1 MKSAILLIT
10 VLLTGCL
17 GTAPIVP
24 KFPDPPGKDAMVRCP
39 DLKKLKE
46 EPVLSEI
53 AKTVNGNYGE
63 YYTCAV
69 RNDVWIEWYQIQ
81 KKIYEDTVK

>member
-1 MKSAILLIT
+1 MRLAILLAT

-24 KFPDPPGKDAMVRCP
+24 KFPDPPGKDAFVRCP
-39 DLKKLKE
+39 DLERLKDQAL
-46 EPVLSEI
+46 LSEI
-53 AKTVNGNYGE
+53 AKTINNNYGE

-69 RNDVWIEWYQIQ
+69 RADIWIEWYQIQ
-81 KKIYEDTVK
+81 KKIYEDLK